1 MLSSPKDTRTRR
13 ETINGRLARSDEHS
27 PSFAVSGSESGH
39 AVQVRERAKDSGVQ
53 VGQSLALQEIE
64 AGSVDGRE
72 VDGNGT
78 ARQKENQGGG
88 EGCRN
93 SVSELSKEGRAHV
106 WNGIENDSGSGCG
119 LFEHQGRRAQE
130 DTRWNRSGTPR
141 PGADRARHRG
151 RLHDRRLGYGFER
164 HRQAVHRHSDQVE
177 GGGHG
182 GERTLG
188 DREENLPAL
197 DERSGTGRE
206 DRKSVV

>member
-1 MLSSPKDTRTRR
+1 MPSSQNDTRTCR

-27 PSFAVSGSESGH
+27 PSFAVSGSETGH
-39 AVQVRERAKDSGVQ
+39 AVQVRELTKDSGVQ
-53 VGQSLALQEIE
+53 VGQSLALEEIE

-78 ARQKENQGGG
+78 ARQKENQGSR
-88 EGCRN
+88 ESCWN
-93 SVSELSKEGRAHV
+93 SVSELGKEGRAHV

-164 HRQAVHRHSDQVE
+164 PRQAVHPPSDQLE
-177 GGGHG
+177 ARGHTG
-182 GERTLG
+182 ARPLG
-188 DREENLPAL
+188 DPEENLPAL
-197 DERSGTGRE
+197 AEPSGTGLDPPE
-206 DRKSVV
+206 